1 MIKNLSTKQKLF
13 HNMASSQLGFLLI
26 ALAGLMGNG
35 TMIIVLGII
44 FSLYIAWSN
53 YIVMEYTVAGIK
65 RFEHYFD
72 EFVSYVTMKQ
82 NKIDKVEDPGEDDIG
97 LMIQKI
103 NTTIDDFEKK
113 LQEDMKVMGEVVLT
127 MDKFEQGIYSCRIH
141 ANTQNPMIRT
151 LRDTINK
158 MLNGVNQDMKQ
169 LRTIVEQYSN
179 DDFRNKV
186 TIDPKIK
193 ADMLAVMT
201 SVNTLGEALSN
212 GAKTNLTN

>member
-1 MIKNLSTKQKLF
+1 MLKNLSTKQKLF
-13 HNMASSQLGFLLI
+13 HNMASSQLGFVLI
-26 ALAGLMGNG
+26 GISGLMGNT
-35 TMIIVLGII
+35 TMIIIFGII
-44 FSLYIAWSN
+44 FFAYIAWSN
-53 YIVMEYTVAGIK
+53 YIVMKYTVEGIR

-82 NKIDKVEDPGEDDIG
+82 NKIEKEQNPGQDDIG

-103 NTTIDDFEKK
+103 NTTIDDFETK

-127 MDKFEQGIYSCRIH
+127 TDKLEQGIYSCRINS
-141 ANTQNPMIRT
+141 NTKNPMIKT
-151 LRDTINK
+151 LKDTINK
-158 MLNGVNQDMKQ
+158 MLYTLDRDMTQ
-169 LRTIVEQYSN
+169 LRDVVEQYTN

-186 TIDPKIK
+186 DIDPKVK

-212 GAKTNLTN
+212 SARTNLT